1 MELQDTLDKI
11 SQLQATEEQLYKA
24 LTQNAENVALGKT
37 NTFSESEIQDITNQ
51 INSLSAARVNLYNS
65 LSETYQSQAS
75 NEHNAQDALEQQ
87 TKTLHL
93 LEKELNKS
101 KKRLASMKDEKT
113 NQLKMVEI
121 TTYYSKQYDAHRR
134 LMRMITIIGVCM
146 LIAIGLDYTPLKI
159 VSKPLAIVVFLI
171 GGILIFKRV
180 INMALRRNDNY
191 DEFIWPIAPTT
202 DTQMATANKS
212 QNLIDISGVY
222 VPFVCASSSCCNEGT
237 VWSDSAG
244 CILDPNTTQKN
255 VA

>member
-24 LTQNAENVALGKT
+24 LTQNAENVALGKP
-37 NTFSESEIQDITNQ
+37 NTFSDSEVQDITTQ

-75 NEHNAQDALEQQ
+75 NESNAQEALEQQ

-93 LEKELNKS
+93 LEQELNKS

-113 NQLKMVEI
+113 NQLKMIEI

-146 LIAIGLDYTPLKI
+146 LIAIGLEYTPLKM
-159 VSKPLAIVVFLI
+159 VSKPLAVLVFII

-191 DEFIWPIAPTT
+191 DEFIWPMAPTT
-202 DTQMATANKS
+202 DTQLANANNPRS
-212 QNLIDISGVY
+212 LIDISGVNM
-222 VPFVCASSSCCNEGT
+222 PFVCAASSCCNAGT
-237 VWSDSAG
+237 VWSDASG
-244 CILDPNTTQKN
+244 CILDPNTTTE
-255 VA
+255 